1 MRARELWARWSFMG
15 ITGKGRGGWGV
26 SLLDCRLRLVQ
37 LRVVELSESCRPQVS
52 LYFESGI
59 GVESFADC

>member
-1 MRARELWARWSFMG
+1 MG